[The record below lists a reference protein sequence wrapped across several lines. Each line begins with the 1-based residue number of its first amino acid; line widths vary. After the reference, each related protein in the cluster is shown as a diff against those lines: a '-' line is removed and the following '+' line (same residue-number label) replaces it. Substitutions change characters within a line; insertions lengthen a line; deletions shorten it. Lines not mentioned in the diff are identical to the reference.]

1 MLSWTV
7 TGYINKTNVCLIMF
21 DGNSMGSLR
30 SDDGDGNEN
39 GKKAIDLAPL
49 HMIPVDRAGPVS
61 EISPYLKILRRIF
74 DVFI

>member
-1 MLSWTV
+1 
-7 TGYINKTNVCLIMF
+7 MF

-39 GKKAIDLAPL
+39 GKKPIGLAPL
-49 HMIPVDRAGPVS
+49 HMIPVDWADPVS
-61 EISPYLKILRRIF
+61 EIAPYLKILRRIF

>member
-1 MLSWTV
+1 
-7 TGYINKTNVCLIMF
+7 MF

-30 SDDGDGNEN
+30 SDDGDGDGNEN
-39 GKKAIDLAPL
+39 GKKAIGLAPL
-49 HMIPVDRAGPVS
+49 HMIPVDRDDPVS

>member
-30 SDDGDGNEN
+30 SGDRDGNEN

-49 HMIPVDRAGPVS
+49 HMTPGDRDDPDDPG
-61 EISPYLKILRRIF
+61 
-74 DVFI
+74 